1 MPVTTLSLKQARFV
15 DEYLVDGNGTRAA
28 VAAGYG
34 VAGAA
39 VAAHR
44 VLNNANAR
52 AAIAARQGVDSQR
65 LQIGRQEAINAL
77 LEAVQQARALGD
89 PMAMIA
95 GWREI
100 GRMLGFYAPERRQV
114 EVSAAAEGE
123 RGRLERLSDDEL
135 LKLMAAG

>member
-1 MPVTTLSLKQARFV
+1 MADLTAKQTRFV
-15 DEYLVDGNGTRAA
+15 DAYLADCNGTQAA
-28 VAAGYG
+28 IAAGYSQVSARVG
-34 VAGAA
+34 
-39 VAAHR
+39 AHR
-44 VLNNANAR
+44 LLTKPAVR

-114 EVSAAAEGE
+114 
-123 RGRLERLSDDEL
+123 
-135 LKLMAAG
+135 

>member
-1 MPVTTLSLKQARFV
+1 MADLTAKQTRFV
-15 DEYLVDGNGTRAA
+15 DAYLVDCNGTQAA
-28 VAAGYG
+28 IAAGYSQVSARVG
-34 VAGAA
+34 
-39 VAAHR
+39 AHR
-44 VLNNANAR
+44 LLTKPAVR

-114 EVSAAAEGE
+114 
-123 RGRLERLSDDEL
+123 
-135 LKLMAAG
+135 

>member
-1 MPVTTLSLKQARFV
+1 MADLTAKQARFV
-15 DEYLVDGNGTRAA
+15 DAYLVDCNGTQAA
-28 VAAGYG
+28 IAAGYSQVSARVG
-34 VAGAA
+34 
-39 VAAHR
+39 AHR
-44 VLNNANAR
+44 LLTKPAVR

-65 LQIGRQEAINAL
+65 LQLGRQEALEGL
-77 LEAVQQARALGD
+77 LQAVQQARALGD

-100 GRMLGFYAPERRQV
+100 GRMMGFYAPERRQV

-123 RGRLERLSDDEL
+123 MGRLERLSDDEL